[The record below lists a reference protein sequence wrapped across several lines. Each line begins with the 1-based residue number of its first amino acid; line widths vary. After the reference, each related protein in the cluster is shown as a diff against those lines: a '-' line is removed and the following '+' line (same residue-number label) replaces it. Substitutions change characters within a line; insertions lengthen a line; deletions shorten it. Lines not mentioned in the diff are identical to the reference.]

1 MTLEFIIWNYY
12 NVHVKNDEPSF
23 PCIFTEEVFSR
34 NLYAF
39 ELDSVTIKF
48 KTITLQFLIKTYLKL
63 TCIYSPNPDCTDF
76 CCSGLWPA

>member
-39 ELDSVTIKF
+39 ELDY
-48 KTITLQFLIKTYLKL
+48 Q
-63 TCIYSPNPDCTDF
+63 CHN
-76 CCSGLWPA
+76 